1 MSGSLND
8 VGLIFYVSF
17 SIHCFFQPI
26 RKICGSLMLGFLH
39 HLIGNFAYLPAVKT
53 HLAGRGPLLSL
64 LYIISPFLTPPY
76 TCLSYTNTVSSTI
89 LYSYSHSAGFKALMG
104 ATNHQETKVG
114 INCWFFFFQNG
125 VNIDYHDDC
134 CDDCHWRVLKKYQWQ
149 TPTNTPSRSQRRQRG
164 GGPCSDVFL

>member
-1 MSGSLND
+1 M
-8 VGLIFYVSF
+8 
-17 SIHCFFQPI
+17 
-26 RKICGSLMLGFLH
+26 H
-39 HLIGNFAYLPAVKT
+39 HLIDNFAYLPEVKT

-114 INCWFFFFQNG
+114 INCWFFFSRMVWILIIMMIAVTIATEGYWRNING
-125 VNIDYHDDC
+125 KH
-134 CDDCHWRVLKKYQWQ
+134 LQ
-149 TPTNTPSRSQRRQRG
+149 TLHQGHKGDKEEEAPVQMSSCKEG
-164 GGPCSDVFL
+164 GTTTTILIHHLVSPCGNEGK